1 MLADRDYMR
10 ESPRYSLRWSATVT
24 LLIINIVVFVI
35 QEISYG
41 AFPPSSPNAIPPT
54 DAWFAL
60 SLDGLK
66 HWHLWQ
72 LFTFQFMHSG
82 VLHLVLNCW
91 ALFMFGTVVE
101 EVIGS
106 RRFVTLYFLSGV
118 MGGLLQ
124 ELVAFCVP
132 MTNHFAAPVVG
143 ASAGILGVVAAFAMI
158 FPERQLTLLLLFII
172 PVKLRAKYLLLISLV
187 LAALGMSFPKSIF
200 GGNVAHAAHMGGIL
214 GGLFFIQYAMHWNFS
229 WPWKRRTAQR
239 PKREL
244 VNVASGKFS
253 PWNSAKNPPE
263 EFSTTDFISR
273 EVDPILEKIS
283 AHGIHSLT
291 ERERK
296 ILDDARK
303 KMTRP

>member
-1 MLADRDYMR
+1 MR
-10 ESPRYSLRWSATVT
+10 EPPRYSLRWSATVT
-24 LLIINIVVFVI
+24 LLVINIVAFIV

-41 AFPPSSPNAIPPT
+41 VFPPASPNAIPPT
-54 DAWFAL
+54 DALFAL
-60 SLDGLK
+60 SIDGLK

-72 LFTFQFMHSG
+72 IFTFQFMHSG
-82 VLHLVLNCW
+82 VLHLLLNCW
-91 ALFMFGTVVE
+91 ALFVFGREVE
-101 EVIGS
+101 QVIGV
-106 RRFVTLYFLSGV
+106 RRFMTLYFLSGV
-118 MGGLLQ
+118 MGGLFQ
-124 ELVAFCVP
+124 ELVAY
-132 MTNHFAAPVVG
+132 FAQNYFGSAVVG

-158 FPERQLTLLLLFII
+158 FPERQLTLLLLFVI
-172 PVKLRAKYLLLISLV
+172 PVKLRAKYLLLISLA
-187 LAALGMSFPKSIF
+187 LAALGMTFPKSIF

-303 KMTRP
+303 KMTRS